1 MLSKGLTAAINGLSD
16 GVVTKFPNRL
26 FDSKEL
32 SDEVTVEVI
41 VANADICVLCVKTEL
56 SLEPKRLKDLIAMI
70 IPFHIFIFLLLLLL
84 ARLSFKEL
92 CSECKR

>member
-1 MLSKGLTAAINGLSD
+1 MLSKGLRAAINGLSD

-41 VANADICVLCVKTEL
+41 VANADVCVLCVKTEL
-56 SLEPKRLKDLIAMI
+56 SLELKRLKDLIAMI
-70 IPFHIFIFLLLLLL
+70 IAFAYIYFFAAVIVSALF
-84 ARLSFKEL
+84 F
-92 CSECKR
+92 